1 MREKVLIKL
10 KYNSDGLWPLINAAR
25 MSSLWIEI
33 KDGLK
38 ASQMKRKMERKVD
51 ERKVYSKKVDFLFK
65 LVILKKW

>member
-1 MREKVLIKL
+1 MREKGSIKL
-10 KYNSDGLWPLINAAR
+10 KYNSDGLRPLINAAR
-25 MSSLWIEI
+25 MSSLWKEI